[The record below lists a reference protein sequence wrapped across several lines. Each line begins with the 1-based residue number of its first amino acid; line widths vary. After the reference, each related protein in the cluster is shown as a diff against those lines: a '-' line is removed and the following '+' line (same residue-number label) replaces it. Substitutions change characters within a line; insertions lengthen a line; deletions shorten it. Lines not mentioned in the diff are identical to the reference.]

1 MPHRSGGLKPTL
13 RLTCNFAEAF
23 KGKMMK
29 SFSLRKI
36 ALAVILAVLVLLP
49 LGCAMDQGGET
60 AAEGSRRHRRVLR
73 INRQGMLAD
82 IDRTLL
88 LDKPS
93 KLTGDRI
100 P

>member
-1 MPHRSGGLKPTL
+1 VLVL
-13 RLTCNFAEAF
+13 C

>member
-1 MPHRSGGLKPTL
+1 VLVL
-13 RLTCNFAEAF
+13 Y
-23 KGKMMK
+23 KGKTMK

-60 AAEGSRRHRRVLR
+60 TAEGSRRHQRVLR

-82 IDRTLL
+82 IDRALL